1 MKILIVP
8 DSFKESMSASV
19 VAETIKKGFLKSFPN
34 ASYDL
39 IPMTDGGEG
48 FINSMITKFHL
59 ELKDVKVL
67 DPLRRE
73 IKAQIAI
80 DKKNKRA
87 FIEMSSA
94 SGLDLLKEA
103 EKNPFW
109 TSTYG
114 TGQLIKHVLEYDVN
128 EIVMGIG
135 GSATNDCGAGA
146 ASALGIKF
154 FDSQDNPVQP
164 NGRNLKA
171 IKSMD
176 DSEVDKRLAKVK
188 FKVIC
193 DVTNPL
199 LGKNGATHIFGPQ
212 KGARPEDM
220 EMLENNMKLFSG
232 VIQSHYDVKTC
243 QLAGSGAAGGL
254 GMGMVTFF
262 KAKLVK
268 GIDEIIDLFDIE
280 NKIKD
285 ADLIISGEG
294 RIDSQTING
303 KVISGIAKLT
313 KQHNKQLIVFC
324 GAYSQDADKL
334 YDIGVSSYFSI
345 VNSIITLEEALK
357 NGQQN
362 LESTSINVS
371 KIVKLKN

>member
-8 DSFKESMSASV
+8 DSFKESISADD
-19 VAETIKKGFLKSFPN
+19 VAKTIKNGFLTSFPQ
-34 ASYDL
+34 AEYDL

-48 FINSMITKFHL
+48 FINSMINKFDL
-59 ELKDVKVL
+59 ELIDVKVL

-73 IKAQIAI
+73 ITTQIAI
-80 DKKNKRA
+80 DKKNNRA

-94 SGLDLLKEA
+94 SGLDLLKHS

-109 TSTYG
+109 TSTFG
-114 TGQLIKHVLEYDVN
+114 TGQLINHALKYDIK

-154 FDSQDNPVQP
+154 YDTKDNLVEP

-171 IKSMD
+171 IKRLD
-176 DSEVDKRLAKVK
+176 DSEVDKRLSKITI
-188 FKVIC
+188 KVIC

-199 LGKNGATHIFGPQ
+199 LGPKGATQVFGPQ
-212 KGARPEDM
+212 KGAKLEDM
-220 EMLENNMKLFSG
+220 AMLEANMKLFSD
-232 VIQSHYDVKTC
+232 VIERHYNVENAS
-243 QLAGSGAAGGL
+243 LEGSGAAGGL

-262 KAKLVK
+262 KAELIR
-268 GIDEIIDLFDIE
+268 GIDEIIELFDIE
-280 NKIKD
+280 TKIKN
-285 ADLIISGEG
+285 ADLVISGEG

-313 KQHNKQLIVFC
+313 KKYNKELIVFC
-324 GAYSQDADKL
+324 GAYSKDADQL

-345 VNSIITLEEALK
+345 INSITTLEEALK
-357 NGQQN
+357 NGQEN
-362 LESTSINVS
+362 LELTSINVA
-371 KIVKLKN
+371 KILKTN